1 MSPLTDPIGP
11 DLTATLRALKLGK
24 LTATLPE
31 RLTLARQHNMPTP
44 TSSSSSCPTVA
55 RREAWTPTGFVD
67 TIEVARWSPRRE
79 PEVGQARKK
88 YTQEYKDE
96 AVELVISS
104 GRPIAEIARNLG
116 INEGTLA
123 NWVNTAKKSGKLK
136 EKPLDTDERAELR
149 ELRDENRRL
158 RMERDFLKKAAAWFA
173 KENQ

>member
-1 MSPLTDPIGP
+1 MGCEGFCDCRGYFLGDAELVDHPRD
-11 DLTATLRALKLGK
+11 DLD
-24 LTATLPE
+24 
-31 RLTLARQHNMPTP
+31 
-44 TSSSSSCPTVA
+44 
-55 RREAWTPTGFVD
+55 PTGFVD
-67 TIEVARWSPRRE
+67 TIRSGTMVYEERTGS
-79 PEVGQARKK
+79 GTGSQK

-136 EKPLDTDERAELR
+136 EKPLDTEERTELR
-149 ELRDENRRL
+149 ELREENRRL

-173 KENQ
+173 KESQ

>member
-1 MSPLTDPIGP
+1 M
-11 DLTATLRALKLGK
+11 
-24 LTATLPE
+24 
-31 RLTLARQHNMPTP
+31 
-44 TSSSSSCPTVA
+44 
-55 RREAWTPTGFVD
+55 
-67 TIEVARWSPRRE
+67 
-79 PEVGQARKK
+79 GQARKK

-149 ELRDENRRL
+149 ELRDENRQL
-158 RMERDFLKKAAAWFA
+158 RMERDFLKKAGVPRTLEAA
-173 KENQ
+173 